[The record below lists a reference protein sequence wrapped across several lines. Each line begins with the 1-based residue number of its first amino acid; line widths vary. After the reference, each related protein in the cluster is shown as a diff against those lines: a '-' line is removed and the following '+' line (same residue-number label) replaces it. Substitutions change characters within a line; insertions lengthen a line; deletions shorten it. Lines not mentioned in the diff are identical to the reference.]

1 MERLYRAALLALYQV
16 SLLVG
21 IALFPFAVVARRAGI
36 HLPIDRV
43 VERFRTA
50 YVRSTNQT

>member
-1 MERLYRAALLALYQV
+1 MKRLYRAALLALYQV

-36 HLPIDRV
+36 RLPVDRM
-43 VERFRTA
+43 VERTRTA
-50 YVRSTNQT
+50 YVQSANQT